1 MIDQW
6 WCLMLGKYMLYC
18 VCTTTRTTTIYCIF
32 LLD

>member
-1 MIDQW
+1 
-6 WCLMLGKYMLYC
+6 MLGKYMLYC